1 MKKLTLVLLVVIL
14 CLSLVGCNGTVTP
27 ETNTD
32 KVEIKAVLQ
41 NFFLAIN
48 DQNWSGAKGYCVY
61 GSDAWFIIE
70 SIEDAMDTLYYYY
83 YVVTINCF
91 VNISNVSVN
100 GNYGSAKVAGNIV
113 MTADGYSET
122 ESINS
127 TFDLQK
133 IGNNWQIY
141 DNQGGYL
148 RK

>member
-14 CLSLVGCNGTVTP
+14 CLSLIGCNGTVTP

-48 DQNWSGAKGYCVY
+48 DQNWSKAKGYCIY

-83 YVVTINCF
+83 YVITINCF

-100 GNYGSAKVAGNIV
+100 GNYGSAKVTGSIV
-113 MTADGYSET
+113 TTADGYTET
-122 ESINS
+122 LSINS
-127 TFDLQK
+127 TYNLQK
-133 IGNNWQIY
+133 IGNSWKLY
-141 DNQGGYL
+141 
-148 RK
+148 